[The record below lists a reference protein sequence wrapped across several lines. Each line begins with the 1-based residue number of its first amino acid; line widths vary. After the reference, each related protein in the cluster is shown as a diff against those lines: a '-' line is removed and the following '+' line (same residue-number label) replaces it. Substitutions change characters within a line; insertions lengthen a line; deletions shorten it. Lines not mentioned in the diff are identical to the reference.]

1 LKRTQHGII
10 CFIGIG
16 SNLEQPSLNCLQAI
30 DRISSSFG
38 VRVVNRS
45 SLYWTEPVFV
55 SGENWFVNAVVEIRT
70 ALSHRELLS
79 LLQSIEIDMGRV
91 NKGDKSARI
100 IDLDILLY
108 GQEVI
113 EERDLVI
120 PHPQLHKRR
129 FVMVPLCEIAPYVI
143 HPAFGIS
150 IKGLMDRLQ
159 DESEVLP
166 CHLSDSYH

>member
-1 LKRTQHGII
+1 
-10 CFIGIG
+10 
-16 SNLEQPSLNCLQAI
+16 
-30 DRISSSFG
+30 
-38 VRVVNRS
+38 
-45 SLYWTEPVFV
+45 
-55 SGENWFVNAVVEIRT
+55 
-70 ALSHRELLS
+70 
-79 LLQSIEIDMGRV
+79 MGRV
-91 NKGDKSARI
+91 NKGDKSPRI